1 MSSKIL
7 GALLFALTLSSCSGE
22 QEGPSRPGR
31 ASSHAPRP
39 PSFFYRM
46 KADFILKE
54 TGETV
59 QFDYVA
65 ACGGVVQNYSYTT
78 PSVFYTHHPI
88 IMFQPVGEGQA
99 LGLVTIDMCDN
110 WKWGKVEFGPRA
122 GKSRIPDDLRPLAVW
137 FDDIDD
143 LSRGWGY
150 KTDDAYESPLAKMKF
165 VSASVSVTDKSD
177 WERWRVEAEASYEQ
191 IGALPGPWGYSYT
204 QSEPREPN
212 LPWLEEKPESPA
224 LRGKG
229 LGIVSPACEAVFRV
243 KINKDVIGSIFSKA
257 PKDVGRYWFLTDLR
271 ELAPEEEQK
280 LFSRDGPFEGGR
292 QFHDYS
298 SDVHQYSGTL
308 RRSGGGYIIPMGETA
323 DNAQGFA
330 YRDVFPFQT
339 RSLAMPGVHA
349 PQETYYQKVL
359 LDPEYL
365 GFGECSSRG
374 YPIDALK
381 MVSPWIDRTKGPFD
395 PAGLSKRHVLMM
407 GDVPVDGVPNS
418 MVTSQQPYILLDR
431 DGFVWNVAR

>member
-1 MSSKIL
+1 MSSRIL

-22 QEGPSRPGR
+22 QEGPSRSGS

-54 TGETV
+54 TDETV

-122 GKSRIPDDLRPLAVW
+122 GKSRIPDDLRPLAIW

-177 WERWRVEAEASYEQ
+177 WEKWRAEAEASYEQ
-191 IGALPGPWGYSYT
+191 IGVLPGPWGYSYT
-204 QSEPREPN
+204 N
-212 LPWLEEKPESPA
+212 EEMRSRAKAAHE
-224 LRGKG
+224 GG
-229 LGIVSPACEAVFRV
+229 LGIVSPQCTSVFRV
-243 KINKDVIGSIFSKA
+243 KIHKDVADAIFAKST
-257 PKDVGRYWFLTDLR
+257 DDIGRYWFTTESAKIALDETT
-271 ELAPEEEQK
+271 K
-280 LFSRDGPFEGGR
+280 LFSRDGPLQDGHSYRDYVSGGK
-292 QFHDYS
+292 
-298 SDVHQYSGTL
+298 QYSGTL

-323 DNAQGFA
+323 DNAKGFA
-330 YRDVFPFQT
+330 YRDVYPFQT
-339 RSLAMPGVHA
+339 RSLAMPAVEMA
-349 PQETYYQKVL
+349 QDTYYQKVL
-359 LDPEYL
+359 LYPEYL
-365 GFGECSSRG
+365 GFGACSSSLN
-374 YPIDALK
+374 PIDSLQRT
-381 MVSPWIDRTKGPFD
+381 SPWLRGTERQYDAPFD
-395 PAGLSKRHVLMM
+395 PEGLSKRHVLMV
-407 GDVPVDGVPNS
+407 GDIPVEGVPRSTYFAQDPPN
-418 MVTSQQPYILLDR
+418 IIDREGFLLGPDH
-431 DGFVWNVAR
+431 